1 MLERTREYFS
11 IYERAL
17 RAEDDWKVASALQK
31 TLRPKV
37 EALAT
42 KKEQLA
48 DLDRQIAELQ
58 SRRSAFT
65 SELEKEFESGK
76 STLIEYASNS
86 KQVEQ
91 LKLDKKIRQAEVT
104 MGEVR
109 WLELKAFLGSVL
121 PSSP

>member
-1 MLERTREYFS
+1 MQE
-11 IYERAL
+11 
-17 RAEDDWKVASALQK
+17 

-37 EALAT
+37 EALVA
-42 KKEQLA
+42 KKKQLA
-48 DLDRQIAELQ
+48 NFDHQIAELQ
-58 SRRSAFT
+58 SRRSAFA
-65 SELEKEFESGK
+65 SGLEQEFESGK
-76 STLIEYASNS
+76 STLIEYASNG
-86 KQVEQ
+86 KRVEQ